1 MKKSFFLIITFVIIL
16 TIATNTSAAVYSDI
30 LITYLVG
37 SEFGTVVSSTN
48 ITINVGQEASGQNGY
63 VSFTLPKVFSFVY
76 NGETIYRTPIAD
88 ASFGNN
94 IIKFEHFDTE
104 QLYNGT
110 INEAGA
116 EYLSTS
122 SSNDNYEINFIVPK
136 SNWNTSN
143 LFYELWEIG
152 QEITDL
158 SGTIYIELNVETEKA
173 PDELIFEYLTGNY
186 NSPEIS
192 KGNSDIGGALDALNP
207 LGTGLAQF
215 GDELNNSMGEAMNGV
230 KNNSSNFKTP
240 LGKVIKILGL
250 SLNPLFNNNSILFF
264 LIMISVI
271 TIVIIAVLRK
281 AGD

>member
-1 MKKSFFLIITFVIIL
+1 MKKAFFFIITFFIIL
-16 TIATNTSAAVYSDI
+16 TIATNINAAIYSDI

-37 SEFGTVVSSTN
+37 SEFGTVVSSSN
-48 ITINVGQEASGQNGY
+48 VNINVGQEASGERGY
-63 VSFTLPKVFSFVY
+63 VSFTLPKVISFSY

-94 IIKFEHFDTE
+94 IIKFEHFDTVVA
-104 QLYNGT
+104 YNGT

-116 EYLSTS
+116 EYMSTS
-122 SSNDNYEINFIVPK
+122 SINDNYEINFMIPQ
-136 SNWNTSN
+136 SSWNTSN
-143 LFYELWEIG
+143 IFYKLWEIG
-152 QEITDL
+152 EQITDL
-158 SGTIYIELNVETEKA
+158 SGTIYVELNVETEKA

-192 KGNSDIGGALDALNP
+192 KGNADIGGALDALNP
-207 LGTGLAQF
+207 LGSGLAQF
-215 GDELNNSMGEAMNGV
+215 GDELNNSLNEGMNGV
-230 KNNSSNFKTP
+230 KNNAANFKTP
-240 LGKVIKILGL
+240 LGKVINILGL
-250 SLNPLFNNNSILFF
+250 SLSPLFDNGILFF

>member
-1 MKKSFFLIITFVIIL
+1 MKKSFFVIITFVIIL
-16 TIATNTSAAVYSDI
+16 TMAANISASNYSDI
-30 LITYLVG
+30 LITYLIDG
-37 SEFGTVVSSTN
+37 EFGTVVSSTN
-48 ITINVGQEASGQNGY
+48 ITINVGQQANGISGY
-63 VSFTLPKVFSFVY
+63 VAFVLPKVISFVH
-76 NGETIYRTPIAD
+76 NGETIYRTPISD
-88 ASFGNN
+88 ASFGQN

-104 QLYNGT
+104 VLYNGT
-110 INEAGA
+110 INQAGA
-116 EYLSTS
+116 EYLGTS
-122 SSNDNYEINFIVPK
+122 SINENYEISFTIPQ
-136 SNWNTSN
+136 SSWNTSN
-143 LFYELWEIG
+143 VFYELWELG
-152 QEITDL
+152 GELTDV
-158 SGTIYIELNVETEKA
+158 SGTIYLELFVETEKA

-230 KNNSSNFKTP
+230 KNNSSIFKTP

-250 SLNPLFNNNSILFF
+250 SLNPLFDNNSILFF

>member
-1 MKKSFFLIITFVIIL
+1 MKKAFFIFITFVIIL
-16 TIATNTSAAVYSDI
+16 TIATNISAAIYSDI

-48 ITINVGQEASGQNGY
+48 ITINVGQDASGKSGY
-63 VSFTLPKVFSFVY
+63 VSFILPKVMSFVY

-104 QLYNGT
+104 VLYNGT

-116 EYLSTS
+116 EYISTS
-122 SSNDNYEINFIVPK
+122 TRNEDYEISFIIPQSSWNA
-136 SNWNTSN
+136 SNV
-143 LFYELWEIG
+143 FYELWELG
-152 QEITDL
+152 GELSDV
-158 SGTIYIELNVETEKA
+158 SGTIYLEIVVETEKA

-192 KGNSDIGGALDALNP
+192 KGNADIGGALDALNP

-215 GDELNNSMGEAMNGV
+215 GEELNNSLNEGMNGV
-230 KNNSSNFKTP
+230 KNNAAIFKTP
-240 LGKVIKILGL
+240 LGKLINILGVSL
-250 SLNPLFNNNSILFF
+250 SPLFNDGILFF

>member
-16 TIATNTSAAVYSDI
+16 TIATNTSAANYSDI
-30 LITYLVG
+30 LITYLIDG
-37 SEFGTVVSSTN
+37 EYGTVVSSTN
-48 ITINVGQEASGQNGY
+48 IQLNVGQQANGTNGY
-63 VSFTLPKVFSFVY
+63 VTFVLPKVISFLH

-88 ASFGNN
+88 GSFGQN

-104 QLYNGT
+104 VLYNGT
-110 INEAGA
+110 LNGAGA
-116 EYLSTS
+116 EYLGTS
-122 SSNDNYEINFIVPK
+122 SINDDYEISFNTPQT
-136 SNWNTSN
+136 SWNTTN
-143 LFYELWEIG
+143 VFYELWELG
-152 QEITDL
+152 GELSDV
-158 SGTIYIELNVETEKA
+158 SGTIYLELIVETEKA

-207 LGTGLAQF
+207 LGTNLAQF
-215 GDELNNSMGEAMNGV
+215 GEELNSSLNEGMNGV
-230 KNNSSNFKTP
+230 KNNAASFKTP
-240 LGKVIKILGL
+240 LGKVINILGVSL
-250 SLNPLFNNNSILFF
+250 SPLFNDGILFF

>member
-1 MKKSFFLIITFVIIL
+1 MKKTFFVIITFIIIL
-16 TIATNTSAAVYSDI
+16 TIATNISAAIYSDI

-37 SEFGTVVSSTN
+37 PEFGTVVSSSN
-48 ITINVGQEASGQNGY
+48 VTINVGQQADGKSGY
-63 VSFTLPKVFSFVY
+63 VSFTLPKVISFVY

-94 IIKFEHFDTE
+94 IIKFEYFDTTV
-104 QLYNGT
+104 LFNGT

-116 EYLSTS
+116 EYMSTGS
-122 SSNDNYEINFIVPK
+122 INDNYEISFIIPQ
-136 SNWNTSN
+136 SSWNSSN
-143 LFYELWEIG
+143 LFYKLWEIG
-152 QEITDL
+152 EQTTDL
-158 SGTIYIELNVETEKA
+158 SGTIYVELNVETEKA

-192 KGNSDIGGALDALNP
+192 KGNADIGGALDALNP

-215 GDELNNSMGEAMNGV
+215 GEELNNSLNEGMNGI
-230 KNNSSNFKTP
+230 KNNASSFKTP
-240 LGKVIKILGL
+240 LGKVINILGL
-250 SLNPLFNNNSILFF
+250 SLSPLFDDGIIFF